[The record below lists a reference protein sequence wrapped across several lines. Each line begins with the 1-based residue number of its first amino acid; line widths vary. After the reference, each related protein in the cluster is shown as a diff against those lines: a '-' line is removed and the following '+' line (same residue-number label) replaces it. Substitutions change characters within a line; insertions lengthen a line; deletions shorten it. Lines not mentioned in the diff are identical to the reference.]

1 MSFDL
6 RKYLVE
12 NKLTAGSRLTEA
24 NSKPEIKVENDVMYL
39 DYSGSVG
46 TSSFGNLK
54 SPIIKVMK
62 AGEEPRDQKY
72 MIYWKEDSKDWEWE
86 RGNMKRQLRNSII
99 SYAKRYLP
107 IIEDQNDLNE
117 PKGSFGEPS
126 DSDYFGNHIKEN
138 KLTAGS
144 RLAENRII
152 IKTNGNRLA
161 IDKKDLQRLKSGK
174 DIVGYSIKYP
184 GQEEWVL
191 AKDKWEIEGPL
202 TEAEKLTY
210 NDFVQMVRDDMMAG
224 ASPDEKPSEEQVK
237 KKAKAYYN
245 DYLQGASVDSLFEA
259 KKKAKKNNKKLNKP
273 MRDSS
278 GGKAYKVYVKD
289 PKTKKIKT
297 VRFGSGGLRAKINDK
312 KARNAF
318 AKRHKC
324 AQKKDKTKAGY
335 WSCRLPRYAKL
346 LGLKSNFGGFW

>member
-1 MSFDL
+1 MDNFDL
-6 RKYLVE
+6 KKYLVE

-202 TEAEKLTY
+202 K
-210 NDFVQMVRDDMMAG
+210 
-224 ASPDEKPSEEQVK
+224 
-237 KKAKAYYN
+237 
-245 DYLQGASVDSLFEA
+245 EA
-259 KKKAKKNNKKLNKP
+259 KKKKGEDEFNNINIGDKFEDEEGDVFTVVDVFVPEFTTDVESITLE
-273 MRDSS
+273 DSDGIPTTYPDDFDDGEFFDWFS
-278 GGKAYKVYVKD
+278 PIDDSTYDD
-289 PKTKKIKT
+289 PDEPVIWR
-297 VRFGSGGLRAKINDK
+297 V
-312 KARNAF
+312 
-318 AKRHKC
+318 
-324 AQKKDKTKAGY
+324 
-335 WSCRLPRYAKL
+335 
-346 LGLKSNFGGFW
+346 